1 MLHAFQVLV
10 YQPFFNLLVGLYWLL
25 DQIPG
30 VNPDMGIAVI
40 IFTVIIRILLLPVSL
55 AAQKQEKTRK
65 EIETQVKAINE
76 QFAQD
81 PVLRKQEFKKTFHRN
96 RGVVVAE
103 LISLAIQVIIALMLW
118 RIFGSGL
125 PGEDI
130 HLIYPWMPKVELP
143 FNLVFLG
150 KFDLSHPDWHLNLL
164 QSVLIFI
171 VETLSIY
178 VSPYPVR
185 KGEVVRLQLILP
197 VVSFL
202 IFSQLPAG
210 KKLFIIV
217 TLMFSILLILG
228 RAIALKLQQIQ
239 ERIEKKDEAQA
250 NPQNH
255 VLVDVKT

>member
-25 DQIPG
+25 GQIPG
-30 VNPDMGIAVI
+30 IDPDMGIAVI
-40 IFTVIIRILLLPVSL
+40 IFTVIIRVLLLPVSL
-55 AAQKQEKTRK
+55 AAHRQEKTRK
-65 EIETQVKAINE
+65 QIEAEIHALEEKY
-76 QFAQD
+76 AQD
-81 PVLRKQEFKKTFHRN
+81 PVVRKQEFKKTFHRN
-96 RGVVVAE
+96 RSVVVAE

-118 RIFGSGL
+118 RIFGTGL

-150 KFDLSHPDWHLNLL
+150 KFDLTHPDWQLNVI
-164 QSVLIFI
+164 QSVLIFV

-178 VSPYPVR
+178 VSPYPIR

-210 KKLFIIV
+210 KKLFVIV
-217 TLMFSILLILG
+217 TLAFSVVLILG
-228 RAIALKLQQIQ
+228 RAIALKLRRIQ
-239 ERIEKKDEAQA
+239 ERIEKREEAMA
-250 NPQNH
+250 NPQDQ
-255 VLVDVKT
+255 VLVEVKT